1 MSNPRS
7 QSEGKEVFEKPSL
20 PEDQLRKI
28 IDTIPTLAWSAR
40 PDGSAE
46 FFNRRW
52 LDFTGLTAEEA
63 LDWGWK
69 DAIHS
74 DDLSRMLE
82 IFHEAL
88 NLGRSFEVEGRLRHH
103 DGGFR
108 WFLFRAS
115 PLCDESGLVVKW
127 YGTNTD
133 IEDQKFAEEALRKSE
148 ERWLAVFENSAIGV
162 ALTDISGRLLFTN
175 SAYQKM
181 LGYTEEEIRK
191 LTFVELTHEDY
202 RETNLELV
210 TELLEGK
217 RKQFQIEKKYRRKDG
232 SLIWVSNNV
241 SLVPGTER
249 VPRFIMA
256 LSEDITER
264 KCALEK
270 LQGNQDLL
278 DLAQKAARAMAFD
291 WYIQEPINTW
301 SPEQELLYG
310 LAPGTFDGRYESWR
324 KLVHPN
330 DWLLIVKAL
339 KHAQETGDILVEFR
353 VVWPDGSTHWLAA
366 NGQMFFDDKGHP
378 ERMVG
383 FTADVTRRKLAEE
396 ELRRSE
402 AFLAEAQRL
411 SSIGSFSWSVE
422 TDEITWSEQLYRIYE
437 FEIGVPVTLELIRTR
452 VHPEDITLLEKMIE
466 AARGG
471 ANDFEWQY
479 RLMMPDNSIKH
490 LHAVA
495 HATRDQDGQLEYI
508 AAVQEVTERRLSEEA
523 LAEVRSE
530 LAHMTRVTSLGALTA
545 SIAHEV
551 NQPLSGIITN
561 ASTCLRMLAA
571 DPPNIDG
578 ARETTQRTIRDGH
591 RAADVITRLRALFG
605 KKDITF
611 EAVDLNEAAS
621 EVIALS
627 LSDLQRNRVILRSQ
641 LAEELPLVAGDRV
654 QLQQVIL
661 NLVRNA
667 LDAMSTVDG
676 RPRHL
681 VIKTE
686 LDEGDQVRLTVQD
699 AGVGFDP
706 QAMKKLFEAFYTT
719 KNEGMGIG
727 LSVSRSIIESHHGR
741 LWATPNDGPGVTFSF
756 SIPRETSNQ
765 Y

>member
-1 MSNPRS
+1 MSNPPS
-7 QSEGKEVFEKPSL
+7 QSEGREGFEKPSL

-52 LDFTGLTAEEA
+52 LDFTGLTAQEA

-69 DAIHS
+69 DATHP
-74 DDLSRMLE
+74 DDLPRMLE
-82 IFHEAL
+82 IFQEAL
-88 NLGRSFEVEGRLRHH
+88 NEGRSFEVEGRLRHH

-115 PLCDESGLVVKW
+115 PMCDESGFVVKW

-133 IEDQKFAEEALRKSE
+133 IEDQKLAEEALRKSE

-191 LTFVELTHEDY
+191 LTFLELTHEDY
-202 RETNLELV
+202 RETNLKLV

-301 SPEQELLYG
+301 SPEQESLYG

-330 DWLLIVKAL
+330 DWPLIVKTL
-339 KHAQETGDILVEFR
+339 RDAQETGDILVEFR

-411 SSIGSFSWSVE
+411 SLIGSFSWCVE

-452 VHPEDITLLEKMIE
+452 VHPEDITLIEEMRE

-479 RLMMPDNSIKH
+479 RLLMPDKSIKH

-495 HATRDQDGQLEYI
+495 HPTRDQDGRLEYI
-508 AAVQEVTERRLSEEA
+508 AALQDVTERRLSEEA

-530 LAHMTRVTSLGALTA
+530 LTHMTRVTSLGALTA

-578 ARETTQRTIRDGH
+578 VRETTQRTIRDGH
-591 RAADVITRLRALFG
+591 RAADVIKRLRALFG
-605 KKDITF
+605 KKEITF
-611 EAVDLNEAAS
+611 EPVDLNEAAR
-621 EVIALS
+621 EVMALS
-627 LSDLQRNRVILRSQ
+627 LSDLQRNRVILRPQ

-667 LDAMSTVDG
+667 LDAMSTVDD

-681 VIKTE
+681 LIKTE
-686 LDEGDQVRLTVQD
+686 PDEGDQVRLSVQD

-706 QAMKKLFEAFYTT
+706 QSMKRLFEAFYTT

-727 LSVSRSIIESHHGR
+727 LSVSHSIIESHHGR
-741 LWATPNDGPGVTFSF
+741 LWATPNDGPGATFSF
-756 SIPRETSNQ
+756 SIPRGTTNQ

>member
-7 QSEGKEVFEKPSL
+7 QSEGKDASEKPSL

-52 LDFTGLTAEEA
+52 LDFTGLTAQEA

-69 DAIHS
+69 DAIHP

-88 NLGRSFEVEGRLRHH
+88 NQGRSFEVEGRLRHH

-162 ALTDISGRLLFTN
+162 ALTDFSGRLLFTN

-191 LTFVELTHEDY
+191 LTFLELTHEDY

-232 SLIWVSNNV
+232 RLIWVSNNV

-301 SPEQELLYG
+301 SPEQESLYG

-330 DWLLIVKAL
+330 DWPLIVKTL
-339 KHAQETGDILVEFR
+339 RQAQETGDILVEFR

-402 AFLAEAQRL
+402 AFLAEAQHL
-411 SSIGSFSWSVE
+411 SSTGSFSWRVE
-422 TDEITWSEQLYRIYE
+422 TDEITWSEQVYRIFE
-437 FEIGVPVTLELIRTR
+437 FDQGFPLTLELVTSR
-452 VHPEDITLLEKMIE
+452 VHPDDLSMLHEMFDR
-466 AARGG
+466 ARGDG
-471 ANDFEWQY
+471 SDFEY
-479 RLMMPDNSIKH
+479 EHRLLMPDDSVRHVH
-490 LHAVA
+490 LVA
-495 HATRDQDGQLEYI
+495 HGTRDQDGKLEYI
-508 AAVQEVTERRLSEEA
+508 GAIQDVTQQKVSQEA
-523 LAEVRSE
+523 LDKARSE
-530 LAHMTRVTSLGALTA
+530 LGRVARAMSLGAFTA

-571 DPPNIDG
+571 DPPNVDG
-578 ARETTQRTIRDGH
+578 ARETAQRTIRDGH
-591 RAADVITRLRALFG
+591 RASDVITRLRALFG

-611 EAVDLNEAAS
+611 EAVDLNEAAR

-627 LSDLQRNRVILRSQ
+627 LSDLQRNRVVLRSQ
-641 LAEELPLVAGDRV
+641 LAEDLPRVAGDRV

-667 LDAMSTVDG
+667 SDAMSTVDD

-686 LDEGDQVRLTVQD
+686 PDEGDQVRLSVQD

-706 QAMKKLFEAFYTT
+706 QATKRLFEAFYTT
-719 KNEGMGIG
+719 KNDGMGIG

-741 LWATPNDGPGVTFSF
+741 LWATPNDGPGATFSF
-756 SIPRETSNQ
+756 SIPRETTNQ